1 MLSAGLRVN
10 MGLYLLLVLSLCS
23 CYKAI
28 GEETTN
34 VKPIQQRDD
43 REFDC
48 VDIYKQPAFDHPLL
62 KNHKIQMSPSFS
74 GNVLN
79 NYYDTKIGKFSKIG
93 LQDEDCPPG
102 MVPIMKIKSR
112 HLRNEYSHS
121 RYNSKNFT
129 NDNPSQQVDPALYG
143 DSHTRLTTYWTVDNF
158 GNTGCF
164 NSVCPGFVQ
173 VHPRLHPGLAFSNTS
188 VFGGQQFIT
197 DISIAQDGLSG
208 HWWLKVDH
216 QNIGYWPKHIF
227 TLLTND
233 ARYFEFGG
241 EVYRNVNKPC
251 PPMGN
256 GRFPSREL
264 KETSFFTEMQY
275 VTPVYSIRDIDP
287 LPMAK
292 YISYKGYDLKIWKNQ
307 GGDYHN
313 FITYGGPGGK
323 CGK

>member
-1 MLSAGLRVN
+1 M
-10 MGLYLLLVLSLCS
+10 
-23 CYKAI
+23 
-28 GEETTN
+28 
-34 VKPIQQRDD
+34 
-43 REFDC
+43 
-48 VDIYKQPAFDHPLL
+48 
-62 KNHKIQMSPSFS
+62 
-74 GNVLN
+74 
-79 NYYDTKIGKFSKIG
+79 
-93 LQDEDCPPG
+93 
-102 MVPIMKIKSR
+102 
-112 HLRNEYSHS
+112 
-121 RYNSKNFT
+121 
-129 NDNPSQQVDPALYG
+129 
-143 DSHTRLTTYWTVDNF
+143 
-158 GNTGCF
+158 
-164 NSVCPGFVQ
+164 
-173 VHPRLHPGLAFSNTS
+173 
-188 VFGGQQFIT
+188 
-197 DISIAQDGLSG
+197 QDGLSG

-241 EVYRNVNKPC
+241 EVYRNINKPC